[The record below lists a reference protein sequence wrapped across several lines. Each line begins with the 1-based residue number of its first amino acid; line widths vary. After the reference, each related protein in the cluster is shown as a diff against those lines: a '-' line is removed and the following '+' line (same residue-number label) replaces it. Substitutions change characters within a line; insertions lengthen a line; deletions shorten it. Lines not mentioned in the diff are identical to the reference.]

1 MASRTDIE
9 ADQSPHSRI
18 AMLENSSYACR
29 MEHFV
34 NEMPAAASAHRPGLA
49 GRAYGTVRA
58 SDRLTPSH
66 GIGERPATRADGW
79 TPDRMRTF
87 LHALAECGV
96 VADAA
101 RAAGMSK
108 QSAYAF
114 RNSARGRGFDAAWRT
129 ALLLARRRLGDELL
143 SRALNGC
150 VEVIMRDGEVWG
162 ERHRYDN
169 RLSMAVLA
177 RLDRLAESASQFDE
191 APRRNVHE
199 FEAFVDCVCEGNASA
214 ADFTQSRAD
223 MPYRAFN
230 EAAIIAR
237 NEEHV
242 RAEPPG
248 DEEDVQPSPP
258 PEGPDLESASGTDEP
273 YDAAEPAVPDPSPTS
288 HPETDSAPGRFAD
301 GDASLLSAL
310 ARLLDAEAASVAGGA
325 ADDVGADT
333 GEPVVPAALSLGASG
348 SLAAPSNW
356 LEAPRGTRL
365 ARSAR
370 QGRAA
375 RLPRTPESRE
385 ASRFDTT

>member
-1 MASRTDIE
+1 
-9 ADQSPHSRI
+9 
-18 AMLENSSYACR
+18 MLENSTYACR

-49 GRAYGTVRA
+49 GRAYGSVRA
-58 SDRLTPSH
+58 SDRLTPSL
-66 GIGERPATRADGW
+66 GIGDRPATRADGW
-79 TPDRMRTF
+79 TPDRIRTF

-177 RLDRLAESASQFDE
+177 RLDRLAESASQYDE

-199 FEAFVDCVCEGNASA
+199 FEAFVDSVCEGNASA
-214 ADFTQSRAD
+214 AEFTQSRAD

-237 NEEHV
+237 NEEHL
-242 RAEPPG
+242 RAAPPG
-248 DEEDVQPSPP
+248 DEEDVEPSPP
-258 PEGPDLESASGTDEP
+258 SDGPDLEPASGVDEP
-273 YDAAEPAVPDPSPTS
+273 YDAAEPALPEPASSS
-288 HPETDSAPGRFAD
+288 HPEADSAPGRSAD
-301 GDASLLSAL
+301 GDASLLAAL
-310 ARLLDAEAASVAGGA
+310 ARLLDAEAASVARGA
-325 ADDVGADT
+325 EDDVSADT
-333 GEPVVPAALSLGASG
+333 GEPVVPDPVPLGACVSRA
-348 SLAAPSNW
+348 SPSTW
-356 LEAPRGTRL
+356 LKAPRGTRP

-370 QGRAA
+370 QGRAG
-375 RLPRTPESRE
+375 RLPRTPETRE
-385 ASRFDTT
+385 GSRFDTT